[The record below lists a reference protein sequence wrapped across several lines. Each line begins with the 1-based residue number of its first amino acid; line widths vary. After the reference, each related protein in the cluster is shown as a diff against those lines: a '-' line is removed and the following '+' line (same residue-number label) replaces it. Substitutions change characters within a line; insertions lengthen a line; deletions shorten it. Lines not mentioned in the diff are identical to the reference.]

1 MNLVASVDSL
11 PDGAIQTARGIRV
24 RTERALLRGTL
35 ALFLLIMAGVV
46 TVSGGVGAL
55 LVISWLLSGPLLA
68 LFQGSHVLRSA
79 AVVGPACCAEW
90 HGSIQRARAWLQL
103 EARDHSQMLVYQDPQ
118 LNAAALWWPG
128 RPLLLLTSGL
138 VERFAQPEDDA
149 LRRAIWGHEIGHTL
163 WHQPWRLWAWLPAGG
178 PALLR
183 LPWIPLV
190 FMLKLL
196 TLAWSRQAEQSAD
209 RLALI
214 ASGSL
219 LATVSALVTVATGV
233 RPADAEALRAQLQLQ
248 AATRVFGLDWLIQLN
263 STHPFLWWRV
273 RRLTV
278 YALSP
283 EFAQVV
289 GAQVACAVQA
299 EAAALSFAEGL

>member
-1 MNLVASVDSL
+1 M
-11 PDGAIQTARGIRV
+11 
-24 RTERALLRGTL
+24 
-35 ALFLLIMAGVV
+35 
-46 TVSGGVGAL
+46 
-55 LVISWLLSGPLLA
+55 
-68 LFQGSHVLRSA
+68 
-79 AVVGPACCAEW
+79 
-90 HGSIQRARAWLQL
+90 
-103 EARDHSQMLVYQDPQ
+103 
-118 LNAAALWWPG
+118 
-128 RPLLLLTSGL
+128 
-138 VERFAQPEDDA
+138 
-149 LRRAIWGHEIGHTL
+149 RRAIWGHEIGHTL

-183 LPWIPLV
+183 VPWIPLV
-190 FMLKLL
+190 FVLKLF

-219 LATVSALVTVATGV
+219 LATASALVTVATGV
-233 RPADAEALRAQLQLQ
+233 RPTDAEALRAQLQLQ

-273 RRLTV
+273 GRLSA

-289 GAQVACAVQA
+289 GSQVAETVQA
-299 EAAALSFAEGL
+299 EAAALGFAAAIL